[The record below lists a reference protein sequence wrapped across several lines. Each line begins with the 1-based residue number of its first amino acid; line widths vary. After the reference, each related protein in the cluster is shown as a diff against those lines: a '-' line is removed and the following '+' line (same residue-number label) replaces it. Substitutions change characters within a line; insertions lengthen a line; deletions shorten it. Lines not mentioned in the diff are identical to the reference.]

1 MRRDT
6 KKSRSVNKALK
17 EVKREI
23 KKESLRKDILS
34 LDPEEVK
41 VYYNVMT
48 ISGYALSTFH
58 SCIDYLCG
66 NVKFMDKV
74 DEMRNF
80 LLNSQLAF
88 YKEAVN
94 MGRVLEKAQTQ
105 VLFDD
110 MFKKMALLNKD
121 QMEELL
127 QFFADIEVPELEK
140 VDI

>member
-94 MGRVLEKAQTQ
+94 MGRELEKAQTQ